1 MNMTGK
7 RVLLTGANGGI
18 GRAIAHELT
27 RQGAELILSGRNR
40 EPLEALAAELGG
52 AECIVADMAC
62 DLDLQQLVSE
72 AGRVDILVAN
82 AGLPGTDDITAF
94 SVAQIDAC
102 LAVNLRAPIV
112 LARALM
118 PEMLARGSGHLV
130 FISSVAGKV
139 PSPLSSLYSA
149 GKYGLRGFADCL
161 RMDLQ
166 GTCVG
171 VSTIYPGMIRDAGM
185 YANSGASVPPGAP
198 TNTAQDV
205 AVAVS
210 DAIRRNQAAVNVTG
224 LAIRLGIHLA
234 HFSPALNGWIQRL
247 AGAGRAAR
255 EFADG
260 HRARNQ
266 SR

>member
-1 MNMTGK
+1 MNIAGK

-18 GRAIAHELT
+18 GQAIAHELK
-27 RQGAELILSGRNR
+27 RQGAELILSGRNIG
-40 EPLEALAAELGG
+40 PLQALADQLGG
-52 AECIVADMAC
+52 AECIVADMVS
-62 DLDLQQLVSE
+62 DQDLQHVISV
-72 AGRVDILVAN
+72 ARHVDILVAN
-82 AGLPGTDDITAF
+82 AGLPGTDEITAF
-94 SVAQIDAC
+94 SVEQIDAC
-102 LAVNLRAPIV
+102 LDVNLRAPIV

-118 PEMLARGSGHLV
+118 PQMLERSSGHLV

-166 GTCVG
+166 GTGIG

-205 AVAVS
+205 AEAVS
-210 DAIRRNQAAVNVTG
+210 GAILRNRASVNVTG

-234 HFSPALNGWIQRL
+234 HFSPALNAWIQSL

-266 SR
+266 TR